1 MGAMSVSAMG
11 VAALLAAGLLLGACG
26 SDDGDG
32 ADTGADT
39 GGSAATVQVAET
51 SLGEVLTDGDG
62 KTLYLFTQDQEGSSS
77 CEGDCLAAWPP
88 LEGEQSA
95 GDGVDESLLG
105 TIERSDGSTQATY
118 NGHPLYY
125 FAQDSAEGDVAGQG
139 VNDVWW
145 AVDAAGDAVE
155 TVPEETG
162 SSGGGY

>member
-1 MGAMSVSAMG
+1 MRAIG

-26 SDDGDG
+26 SDEGG
-32 ADTGADT
+32 GDTGADT
-39 GGSAATVQVAET
+39 GGSADTVQVAET

-62 KTLYLFTQDQEGSSS
+62 MTLYLFTQDEQGTQDQEASSS

-88 LEGEQSA
+88 LEGEQAA

-125 FAQDSAEGDVAGQG
+125 YAEDSDEGDVAGQG

-155 TVPEETG
+155 TAPEETG
-162 SSGGGY
+162 SSGGY

>member
-1 MGAMSVSAMG
+1 MRAMR
-11 VAALLAAGLLLGACG
+11 VAALLAVGVLLGACG
-26 SDDGDG
+26 SDDGDSAG
-32 ADTGADT
+32 AGTDE
-39 GGSAATVQVAET
+39 GGSTATVEVAET

-62 KTLYLFTQDQEGSSS
+62 MTLYLFTQDQEGQSS
-77 CEGDCLAAWPP
+77 CEDDCLAAWPP
-88 LEGEQSA
+88 LEGEATA

-125 FAQDSAEGDVAGQG
+125 FAQDAEEGDVAGQG

-155 TVPEETG
+155 TAPTDAE
-162 SSGGGY
+162 SDSGNGGY